1 MQRIYKTIVMKNALI
16 FLICAVSM
24 SVHAQNLKPTNDL
37 ALVTVTI
44 TNMKGVPSIGDLVRF
59 KSKKTGKLYS
69 GTSMAQGKFQILL
82 PKETFMVLIQGFET
96 EDTKNELVIPNVAG
110 EINFTYTIRY
120 ELPKVFVLNNVHFDV
135 GKTSIRPDSYETL
148 NNLAELMKRKKTM
161 IIELAG
167 HTDNVGNAAS
177 NQKLSEQRAESVKKY
192 LIQKGVP
199 AQRIIAVGYGSTKPV
214 ASNDTDEGKQKNRRT
229 EVNILHE

>member
-1 MQRIYKTIVMKNALI
+1 MKRFFILC
-16 FLICAVSM
+16 LCVVSLGI
-24 SVHAQNLKPTNDL
+24 SAQNLKPTNDL

-44 TNMKGVPSIGDLVRF
+44 TNMKGSPSVGDLVRF
-59 KSKKTGKLYS
+59 KSKKTGKIYS
-69 GTSMAQGKFQILL
+69 GTSTANGKFQILL
-82 PKETFMVLIQGFET
+82 PKETFAVLIQGFET

-110 EINFTYTIRY
+110 EITFNYTIKY
-120 ELPKVFVLNNVHFDV
+120 ELPKVFVLENVHFDV
-135 GKTSIRPDSYETL
+135 GKTSIRKDSYESL
-148 NNLAELMKRKKTM
+148 NNLAELMRRKKNM

-167 HTDNVGNAAS
+167 HTDNVSDAAA
-177 NQKLSEQRAESVKKY
+177 NQKLSEQRAESVKNY

-214 ASNDTDEGKQKNRRT
+214 ASNETEQGRQKNRRT